1 VTTPRKLKPVDA
13 VIIGYGWTGAILAK
27 TLTDAGLHVVALERG
42 PARDTAPDFEYPR
55 IADELRHG
63 IRGELWQPLASE
75 TVSVRHT
82 VNDTAV
88 PYRKY
93 GSFVLG
99 NGVGGAGVHWNG
111 MLWRASPEDLHFRS
125 HIEERYGKRFIPPE
139 MTIQDYP
146 VSFEELE
153 PHFDHFE
160 KVCGV
165 SGVAGNLRGTLRS
178 GGNPFEGPR
187 SDEFPTPP
195 LPAIYAAQ
203 LFEKA
208 SAELGYRAF
217 PLPAA
222 NSSVAFTNPY
232 GVRLGPCNLCG
243 YCERFGCFLYSKA
256 SPQTTILPILAD
268 RSNLEV
274 RTNAYVT
281 RILQDS
287 AKKRA
292 TGVVYIDE
300 NGQELE
306 QPADLVILSAFQM
319 HNVRLLLLSGI
330 GNPYDPSTGNGV
342 VGKNYAYQ
350 MVGAT
355 MAFFDENTHINP
367 FIGAGAAGMRVVDE
381 LNSDHYDHSKV
392 GFIGGATIYA
402 GGTGGRPIDQMLLP
416 PTVPRWGRAWKAA
429 VRRHYRHSAPVTLQ
443 GTVMSYRDRYLSLDP
458 TYKDK
463 YGIPLLRLTF
473 DWHDNEYR
481 MAAYTASKM
490 EEIVRQMK
498 PETQATLLMKPGN
511 HYDVRIYQSTHTT
524 GGAIMG
530 SNPANSVINRYSQ
543 SWDLPNLFIY
553 GASAFPQNIGYN
565 PTGLLAGLAY
575 FSADKLKSSYLK
587 SPGPLV
593 SS

>member
-1 VTTPRKLKPVDA
+1 VTSPRRLKAADA
-13 VIIGYGWTGAILAK
+13 VIIGFGWTGAILAK

-42 PARDTAPDFEYPR
+42 PARDTSPDFEYPR

-75 TVSVRHT
+75 TVTVRHAM
-82 VNDTAV
+82 NDTAV

-99 NGVGGAGVHWNG
+99 NGIGGAGVHWNG
-111 MLWRASPEDLHFRS
+111 MLWRASPEDLRFRS
-125 HIEERYGKRFIPPE
+125 HIEQRYGKHFIPPE

-160 KVCGV
+160 KVCGA
-165 SGVAGNLRGTLRS
+165 SGLAGNLRGTVRL
-178 GGNPFEGPR
+178 GGNPYEGPR
-187 SDEFPTPP
+187 SDDFPTPP

-208 SAELGYRAF
+208 SSELGYRSF
-217 PLPAA
+217 PVPAA

-232 GVRLGPCNLCG
+232 GVRMGPCNLCG

-256 SPQTTILPILAD
+256 SPQTTILPILTG
-268 RSNLEV
+268 RPNLEV
-274 RTNAYVT
+274 RTSAYVT

-287 AKKRA
+287 SKTRA

-306 QPADLVILSAFQM
+306 QPADLVVLSAFQM

-330 GNPYDPSTGNGV
+330 GTPYDPSTGQGV

-350 MVGAT
+350 MVAAT
-355 MAFFDENTHINP
+355 LAFFGEEVQVNP
-367 FIGAGAAGMRVVDE
+367 FIGAGAAGMRAIDDF
-381 LNSDHYDHSKV
+381 NSDHYDHAKE
-392 GFIGGATIYA
+392 GFVGGATIYA
-402 GGTGGRPIDQMLLP
+402 GGTGGRPIEQMLLP
-416 PTVPRWGRAWKAA
+416 PALPRWGRAWKAA
-429 VRRHYRHSAPVTLQ
+429 VRKHYRHSAPVTLQ

-458 TYKDK
+458 TYTDRH
-463 YGIPLLRLTF
+463 GIPLLRITF

-490 EEIVRQMK
+490 DEIVRQMK
-498 PETQATLLMKPGN
+498 PESQATLLFKPGN

-530 SNPANSVINRYSQ
+530 SNPGNSVINRYSQ

-565 PTGLLAGLAY
+565 PTGLLAALAY
-575 FSADKLKSSYLK
+575 FSADKLKSAYLK

-593 SS
+593 S

>member
-27 TLTDAGLHVVALERG
+27 TLTDAGLRVVALERG
-42 PARDTAPDFEYPR
+42 PARDTSPDFEYPR

-63 IRGELWQPLASE
+63 IRGELWQPLAGE
-75 TVSVRHT
+75 TVTVRHT

-111 MLWRASPEDLHFRS
+111 MQWRASPEDLRFRS
-125 HIEERYGKRFIPPE
+125 RIEERYGKRFIPPE

-165 SGVAGNLRGTLRS
+165 SGVAGNLRGTLRP

-187 SDEFPTPP
+187 SDEFPTPA

-208 SAELGYRAF
+208 AAQLGYRSF
-217 PLPAA
+217 PVPAA

-274 RTNAYVT
+274 RTGAYVT

-287 AKKRA
+287 SKQRA
-292 TGVVYIDE
+292 TGVLYIDE

-330 GNPYDPSTGNGV
+330 GAPYDPSTGQGV

-350 MVGAT
+350 MCAIT
-355 MAFFDENTHINP
+355 TAFFEEDVHINP
-367 FIGAGAAGMRVVDE
+367 FIGAGAAGMRAVDE
-381 LNSDHYDHSKV
+381 FNSDHYDHSKL
-392 GFIGGATIYA
+392 GFVGGAVIMA
-402 GGTGGRPIDQMLLP
+402 GATGGRPIEQMLLP
-416 PTVPRWGRAWKAA
+416 PSTPRWGQAWKAA
-429 VRRHYRHSAPVTLQ
+429 VRKHYRHSAPVTIQ

-463 YGIPLLRLTF
+463 HGLPLLRITF

-481 MAAYTASKM
+481 MAAHVAAKM
-490 EEIVRQMK
+490 EDIVREMRPQS
-498 PETQATLLMKPGN
+498 QATLLLKPGN
-511 HYDVRIYQSTHTT
+511 HYDTRIYQSTHTT

-543 SWDLPNLFIY
+543 SWNLPNLFIY
-553 GASAFPQNIGYN
+553 GASAFPQNVGYN

-575 FSADKLKSSYLK
+575 FSADKLKTSYLK

>member
-1 VTTPRKLKPVDA
+1 LTTPRKLKPADA

-55 IADELRHG
+55 IADELRHA

-75 TVSVRHT
+75 TVTVRHT

-111 MLWRASPEDLHFRS
+111 QLWRASPEDLRFRS
-125 HIEERYGKRFIPPE
+125 HIGERYGKHFIPPE
-139 MTIQDYP
+139 MSIEDYP
-146 VSFEELE
+146 VSFNELE

-160 KVCGV
+160 KVCGT
-165 SGVAGNLRGTLRS
+165 SGHAGNLRGTIRP

-208 SAELGYRAF
+208 SAELGYHAF
-217 PLPAA
+217 PAPAA

-256 SPQTTILPILAD
+256 SPQTTILPILAG
-268 RSNLEV
+268 RPHLEV
-274 RTNAYVT
+274 RTGAYVT

-287 AKKRA
+287 SRKRA

-306 QPADLVILSAFQM
+306 QPADLVVLSAFQM

-330 GNPYDPSTGNGV
+330 GAPYDPNTGTGL

-350 MVGAT
+350 MCGAT
-355 MAFFDENTHINP
+355 AAFFDEDTHINP
-367 FIGAGAAGMRVVDE
+367 FIGAGAAGLRVVDDF
-381 LNSDHYDHSKV
+381 NADHYDHSKV
-392 GFIGGATIYA
+392 GFIGGAMIFA
-402 GGTGGRPIDQMLLP
+402 GATGGRPIDQMLLP
-416 PTVPRWGRAWKAA
+416 PTVPRGGSAWKAGI
-429 VRRHYRHSAPVTLQ
+429 RKHYRHSAPVTLQ

-463 YGIPLLRLTF
+463 YGIPLLRITF

-481 MAAYTASKM
+481 MAAYTAGKM
-490 EEIVRQMK
+490 EEIVRHMK
-498 PETQATLLMKPGN
+498 PETQATVLLKPGN
-511 HYDVRIYQSTHTT
+511 HYDTRIYQSTHTT

-543 SWDLPNLFIY
+543 SWDLPNLFVY

-575 FSADKLKSSYLK
+575 FSAEELRNSYLK

-593 SS
+593 SA

>member
-1 VTTPRKLKPVDA
+1 MTSPRKLKPVDA

-27 TLTDAGLHVVALERG
+27 TLTDSGLQVVALERG
-42 PARDTAPDFEYPR
+42 PARDTSPDFEFPR
-55 IADELRHG
+55 IADELRYG
-63 IRGELWQPLASE
+63 VRGDLWQPLASE
-75 TVSVRHT
+75 TVTVRHT

-111 MLWRASPEDLHFRS
+111 QLWRASPEDLRLRS
-125 HIEERYGKRFIPPE
+125 RIEERYGKRFLPAE

-153 PHFDHFE
+153 PHFGHFE

-165 SGVAGNLRGTLRS
+165 SGTAGNLRGTVRP

-187 SDEFPTPP
+187 SEEFPTPP
-195 LPAIYAAQ
+195 LPSIHAAQ
-203 LFEKA
+203 LFAKA
-208 SAELGYRAF
+208 SSQLGYHAF
-217 PLPAA
+217 PVPAA

-256 SPQTTILPILAD
+256 SPQTTILPILAN
-268 RSNLEV
+268 RSNLTV

-281 RILQDS
+281 RIQQDAS
-287 AKKRA
+287 KRRA
-292 TGVVYIDE
+292 TGVIYIDE
-300 NGQELE
+300 NGEELE
-306 QPADLVILSAFQM
+306 QPADLVILCAFQM
-319 HNVRLLLLSGI
+319 HNVRLLLASNI
-330 GNPYDPSTGNGV
+330 GKPYEPSTGQGL

-350 MVGAT
+350 MCAIT
-355 MAFFDENTHINP
+355 SAFFAEDVHINP
-367 FIGAGAAGMRVVDE
+367 FIGAGAAGLTSIDDF
-381 LNSDHYDHSKV
+381 NSDHYDHSKL
-392 GFIGGATIYA
+392 GFVGGAVIFA

-416 PTVPRWGRAWKAA
+416 PETSRWGQGWKAA
-429 VRRHYRHSAPVTLQ
+429 VRKHYRHSAPVTVQ
-443 GTVMSYRDRYLSLDP
+443 GSVMSYRDRYLSLDP
-458 TYKDK
+458 TYTDK
-463 YGIPLLRLTF
+463 YGLPLLRITF
-473 DWHDNEYR
+473 DWHENEYK
-481 MAAYTASKM
+481 MAAYATAKM
-490 EEIVRQMK
+490 QDIVREMR
-498 PETQATLLMKPGN
+498 PESHATLLLKPGN
-511 HYDVRIYQSTHTT
+511 HYDTRIYQSTHTT

-530 SNPANSVINRYSQ
+530 TSPANSVINRYSQ

-565 PTGLLAGLAY
+565 PTGLLAALAY
-575 FSADKLKSSYLK
+575 FSAERLKGSYLK

-593 SS
+593 T

>member
-1 VTTPRKLKPVDA
+1 VTTPRRLKPVDA

-27 TLTDAGLHVVALERG
+27 TLTDAGLRVVALERG
-42 PARDTAPDFEYPR
+42 PARDTSPDFEYPR
-55 IADELRHG
+55 IADELRHA

-75 TVSVRHT
+75 TVTVRHS
-82 VNDTAV
+82 VKDTAV

-111 MLWRASPEDLHFRS
+111 QLWRASPEDLRFRT
-125 HIEERYGKRFIPPE
+125 HIAERYGRHFIPPE

-165 SGVAGNLRGTLRS
+165 SGIAGNLRGTRRS
-178 GGNPFEGPR
+178 QGNPFEGAR

-195 LPAIYAAQ
+195 LPPIYGAQ
-203 LFEKA
+203 LFAKA
-208 SAELGYRAF
+208 STELGYHPF
-217 PLPAA
+217 PVPAA

-243 YCERFGCFLYSKA
+243 FCERFGCFLYSKA
-256 SPQTTILPILAD
+256 SPQTTILPILAE
-268 RSNLEV
+268 RPNLEV
-274 RTNAYVT
+274 RTRAYVT

-287 AKKRA
+287 SRKRA
-292 TGVVYIDE
+292 TGVLYIDE
-300 NGQELE
+300 NGEEVE
-306 QPADLVILSAFQM
+306 QPAELVVLSAFQM

-330 GNPYDPSTGNGV
+330 GTPYDPNTGKGV

-350 MVGAT
+350 MCAVTA
-355 MAFFDENTHINP
+355 AFFGEDVHINP
-367 FIGAGAAGMRVVDE
+367 FIGAGAAGLQAIDE
-381 LNSDHYDHSKV
+381 FNSDHYDHSKV
-392 GFIGGATIYA
+392 GFIGGAVIFA

-416 PTVPRWGRAWKAA
+416 PTVPKWGRAWKAG
-429 VRRHYRHSAPVTLQ
+429 VRKHYCHSVPVTVQ
-443 GTVMSYRDRYLSLDP
+443 GTVMSYQDRYLSLDP
-458 TYKDK
+458 TYTDQH
-463 YGIPLLRLTF
+463 GIPLLRLTF

-481 MAAYTASKM
+481 MAAYSAGKM
-490 EEIVRQMK
+490 EEIVRHMK
-498 PETQATLLMKPGN
+498 PENQATLLLKPGN
-511 HYDVRIYQSTHTT
+511 QYDTRIYQSTHTT

-530 SNPANSVINRYSQ
+530 SNPVNSVINRYSQ

-553 GASAFPQNIGYN
+553 GASAFPQNVGYN

-575 FSADKLKSSYLK
+575 FSADKLQNSYLK

>member
-1 VTTPRKLKPVDA
+1 VRTPRKLKPVDA

-27 TLTDAGLHVVALERG
+27 TLTDAGLQVVALERG
-42 PARDTAPDFEYPR
+42 PARDTSPDFEYPR
-55 IADELRHG
+55 IADELRYG
-63 IRGELWQPLASE
+63 IRGDLWQPLASG
-75 TVSVRHT
+75 TVTVRHT

-111 MLWRASPEDLHFRS
+111 MHWRASPEDFRFRS
-125 HIEERYGKRFIPPE
+125 HIEERYGKHFIPSE

-165 SGVAGNLRGTLRS
+165 SGTAGNLRGTIQPH
-178 GGNPFEGPR
+178 GNPFEGPR
-187 SDEFPTPP
+187 SEEFPTPP

-208 SAELGYRAF
+208 SAQLGYRSF
-217 PLPAA
+217 PVPAA

-256 SPQTTILPILAD
+256 SPQTAILPILAG
-268 RSNLEV
+268 RSNLTV

-281 RILQDS
+281 RIQQDVS
-287 AKKRA
+287 KKRA
-292 TGVVYIDE
+292 TGVLYIDE

-319 HNVRLLLLSGI
+319 HNVRLLLASGI
-330 GNPYDPSTGNGV
+330 GAPYDPSTGDGL

-350 MVGAT
+350 MCAIT
-355 MAFFDENTHINP
+355 SAFFGEDVHINP
-367 FIGAGAAGMRVVDE
+367 FIGAGAAGMRAIDE
-381 LNSDHYDHSKV
+381 FNSDHFDHSEL
-392 GFIGGATIYA
+392 GFVGGAVIMA
-402 GGTGGRPIDQMLLP
+402 GATGGRPIEQMLLP
-416 PTVPRWGRAWKAA
+416 PGTPRWGRAWKAA
-429 VRRHYRHSAPVTLQ
+429 VRKHYRHSAPMTVQ

-463 YGIPLLRLTF
+463 YGLPLLRITF

-481 MAAYTASKM
+481 MAAYAVSKM
-490 EEIVRQMK
+490 EDIVREMRPQS
-498 PETQATLLMKPGN
+498 QATELFKPGN
-511 HYDVRIYQSTHTT
+511 HYDTRVYQSTHTT

-530 SNPANSVINRYSQ
+530 SSPANSVINRYSQ

-553 GASAFPQNIGYN
+553 GASAFPQNVGYN

-575 FSADKLKSSYLK
+575 FSAEKLKSTYLR

-593 SS
+593 S

>member
-1 VTTPRKLKPVDA
+1 MATRRKSVDA
-13 VIIGYGWTGAILAK
+13 VIVGYGWTGAIMAK
-27 TLTDAGLHVVALERG
+27 SLTDEGLSVVALERG
-42 PARDTAPDFEYPR
+42 PGRDTAPDFEYPR
-55 IADELRHG
+55 IIDELKYAV
-63 IRGELWQPLASE
+63 RGDLWQPLAKE
-75 TVSVRHT
+75 TVTIRHNL
-82 VNDTAV
+82 NDVAA

-111 MLWRASPEDLHFRS
+111 QLWRASPEDLKFRT
-125 HIEERYGKRFIPPE
+125 HIEERYGKKFIPDD

-146 VSFEELE
+146 VTFEELE

-165 SGVAGNLRGTLRS
+165 SGIAGNLNGQIKP

-195 LPAIYAAQ
+195 IPAIHVAD

-208 SAELGYRAF
+208 AEQFGYKSF
-217 PLPAA
+217 PVPAA
-222 NSSVAFTNPY
+222 NSSIAYTNPY

-243 YCERFGCFLYSKA
+243 FCERFGCFLYSKA

-268 RSNLEV
+268 RPTLEV

-281 RILQDS
+281 RILKDS
-287 AKKRA
+287 SGKIA
-292 TGVVYIDE
+292 TGVLYIDE
-300 NGQELE
+300 SGNEIE

-330 GNPYDPSTGNGV
+330 GTPYDPATDKGV

-350 MVGAT
+350 MCSITAAYFSEDV
-355 MAFFDENTHINP
+355 EINP
-367 FIGAGAAGMRVVDE
+367 FIGAGAAGQRAIDDF
-381 LNSDHYDHSKV
+381 NGDHYDHSQV
-392 GFIGGATIYA
+392 GFIGGSLIYA
-402 GGTGGRPIDQMLLP
+402 GATGGRPIDQMMLP
-416 PTVPRWGRAWKAA
+416 PGTPRWGSGWKAA
-429 VRRHYRHSAPVTLQ
+429 IRKHYRHSAPIGTQ

-458 TYKDK
+458 TYKDAH
-463 YGIPLLRLTF
+463 GLPLLRITF
-473 DWHDNEYR
+473 DWHDNEYK
-481 MAAYTASKM
+481 MAAFSAVKM
-490 EEIVRQMK
+490 EEIVRAMK
-498 PETQATLLMKPGN
+498 PEKQATLIMRKGDP
-511 HYDVRIYQSTHTT
+511 YDTRIYQTTHTT
-524 GGAIMG
+524 GGAIIG
-530 SNPANSVINRYSQ
+530 SDPSNSVINRYSQ
-543 SWDLPNLFIY
+543 SWDVSNLFIY

-575 FSADKLKSSYLK
+575 FSAAKIRDAYLK

-593 SS
+593 PT